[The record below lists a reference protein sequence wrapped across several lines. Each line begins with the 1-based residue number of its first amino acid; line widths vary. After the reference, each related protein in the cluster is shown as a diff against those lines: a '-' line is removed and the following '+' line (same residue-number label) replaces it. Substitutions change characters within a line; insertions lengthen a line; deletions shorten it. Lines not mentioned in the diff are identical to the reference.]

1 MISSSEELKA
11 ALVEAAERSVQGC
24 KDKIAKLEAH
34 LAGARDALKSAEA
47 ELKATRESDVDFVPP
62 GEHVTAKA
70 R

>member
-11 ALVEAAERSVQGC
+11 ARVETAERSVKGC
-24 KDKIAKLEAH
+24 EEKIAKLEAH
-34 LAGARDALKSAEA
+34 LEGAREALEIAKA
-47 ELKATRESDVDFVPP
+47 ELKAVREADHEFVAP